1 MIVLDLVL
9 SMRLIVKLL
18 LLACVI
24 GAFVHFRTNIQ
35 ELNRIAAE
43 HKTLATPYFLNGTW
57 HFSGDPKIRAAEIE
71 SFKRDHPDLRV
82 GAISTRPGSKEVEVT
97 FNQIVPS
104 PKS

>member
-1 MIVLDLVL
+1 MVVLNLAL

-24 GAFVHFRTNIQ
+24 GAFFHFRTNIQ

-57 HFSGDPKIRAAEIE
+57 HFSGDPKIRAVEIK
-71 SFKRDHPDLRV
+71 SFRRDHPDLKV
-82 GAISTRPGSKEVEVT
+82 GTISTKPRSREVEIT
-97 FNQIVPS
+97 FDQIVPS
-104 PKS
+104 PRS